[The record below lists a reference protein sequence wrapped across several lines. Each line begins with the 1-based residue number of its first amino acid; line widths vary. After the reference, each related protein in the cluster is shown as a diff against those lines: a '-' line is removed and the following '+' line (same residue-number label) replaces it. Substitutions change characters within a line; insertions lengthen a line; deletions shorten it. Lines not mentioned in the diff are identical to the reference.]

1 MAEATS
7 SGAQKPASRW
17 LVTTDWLA
25 GRLGKDGVAV
35 VDSSWYLPAMKR
47 DAKAEYREGH
57 IPGAV
62 FFDLDEISDRDIELP
77 HMLPGPAQFGD
88 QVGALGIGKTDTIV
102 VYDGQ
107 GLFSAPRVWWMFR
120 IFGAEKVYILD
131 GGLPQWKAE
140 NRPLKSG
147 EEKPAQKTFE
157 AEMDTH
163 AVAMLADVQM
173 ALADGNTQVVDAR
186 ASDRFKGTAPE
197 PRPGLK
203 SGHMPGSFNVP
214 SSTVTE
220 NGRLLDPE
228 RLKKV
233 FAAGKV
239 DLEKPIITS
248 CGSGVSAAIL
258 WLALDAL
265 GKPPQA
271 LYDGSWT
278 EWASRPDMPVEGA

>member
-1 MAEATS
+1 MAQATT

-25 GRLGKDGVAV
+25 ERLDKDGVAI

-62 FFDLDEISDRDIELP
+62 FFDLDEVSDRDIDLP

-102 VYDGQ
+102 VYDGH

-140 NRPLKSG
+140 NRPLKSDA
-147 EEKPAQKTFE
+147 EKRAPKKFE

-163 AVAMLADVQM
+163 AVAMLTDVQM
-173 ALADGNTQVVDAR
+173 ALTDEKTQVVDAR
-186 ASDRFKGTAPE
+186 AADRFNGTAPE

-214 SSTVTE
+214 SSAVIE
-220 NGRLLDPE
+220 NGRLLEPE
-228 RLKKV
+228 RLKKA
-233 FAAGKV
+233 FAAGRV
-239 DLEKPIITS
+239 DLEKPVITS

-278 EWASRPDMPVEGA
+278 EWASRLDMPVKGA